1 MTIKEHIKLII
12 KAEHWDSF
20 QALGMHEVKTD
31 GKKAVT
37 VRAFIPEAD
46 RAWVVDVVQ
55 NKSHEME
62 KTHKAGFFE
71 KNFEN
76 RNDFFQYKLKVKTS
90 GSRISEFFDP
100 YSFLPVLSDFD
111 LHLIGEGSH
120 YKKYEK
126 LGSHVMEV
134 NGIKGIHFAVWKLPN
149 AKRVSVAGDF
159 NNWDGR
165 RHQMRV
171 LEAIRRL
178 GNIYS
183 GA

>member
-12 KAEHWDSF
+12 KAGHWDSF

-37 VRAFIPEAD
+37 VRAFMPEAD
-46 RAWVVDVVQ
+46 KAWVVDVVQ
-55 NKSHEME
+55 NKAHEME

-71 KNFEN
+71 KDFEN
-76 RNDFFQYKLKVKTS
+76 RKDFFQYKLKIKTS
-90 GSRISEFFDP
+90 GSRIAEFFDP

-126 LGSHVMEV
+126 LGSHVIEV
-134 NGIKGIHFAVWKLPN
+134 NGIKGIHFAVW
-149 AKRVSVAGDF
+149 AECETSQRCG
-159 NNWDGR
+159 
-165 RHQMRV
+165 
-171 LEAIRRL
+171 
-178 GNIYS
+178 
-183 GA
+183 